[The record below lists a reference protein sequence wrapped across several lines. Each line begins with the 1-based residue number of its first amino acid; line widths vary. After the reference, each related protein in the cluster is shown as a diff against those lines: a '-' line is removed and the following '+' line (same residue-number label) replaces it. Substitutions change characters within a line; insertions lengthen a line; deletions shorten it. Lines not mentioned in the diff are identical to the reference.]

1 MKINLL
7 AKGLFFSSVLLAATV
22 QAKFSGHPGAPRSQP
37 PANSVGSQN
46 RGPSPITAPSGSV
59 DETCLGGNNQPLEI
73 INDQVLKWKV
83 STSNAFMARA
93 RISGTVDNVFPD
105 HSGHRHFSLK
115 IGPQATDHIEV
126 IYNLSFG
133 QMPTANVGDNAEA
146 CGDYIT
152 SIAQTGSYPPSPD
165 GAIIHWVHRSPRGH
179 LPGYVILNGN
189 KY

>member
-1 MKINLL
+1 MKINSL
-7 AKGLFFSSVLLAATV
+7 AKGLFFSSVFLAASV
-22 QAKFSGHPGAPRSQP
+22 QAKHSGYKESPHLQP
-37 PANSVGSQN
+37 PSNSIS
-46 RGPSPITAPSGSV
+46 SPNHDSTPAAAPSGSA
-59 DETCLGGNNQPLEI
+59 DETCLGTNNQPLEI

-105 HSGHRHFSLK
+105 HSGHRHFSLR
-115 IGPQATDHIEV
+115 IGPQAIDHIEV

-133 QMPTANVGDNAEA
+133 QMPTANVGDKAEA

-165 GAIIHWVHRSPRGH
+165 GAIIHWVHQSPHGH